1 MKTVSRNKLRLH
13 RKKSIRAKIKGTT
26 ERPRLAVFRSL
37 KNFYVQVIDDKSGH
51 TLVQINLS
59 ETKKKNN
66 VEEIGK
72 MGEHLAEK
80 CLKQKIKEVV
90 FDRSGY
96 NYHGKVKSFAEG
108 ARKKGL
114 NF

>member
-13 RKKSIRAKIKGTT
+13 RKKRIRAKIKGTA
-26 ERPRLAVFRSL
+26 EKPRLAVFRSL
-37 KNFYVQVIDDKSGH
+37 KNFYAQVIDDKKGY
-51 TLVQINLS
+51 TLVQINLN

-72 MGEHLAEK
+72 MGENLAEK
-80 CLKQKIKEVV
+80 CLEQKIKKVV

-96 NYHGKVKSFAEG
+96 KYHGKVKSFAEG